1 MSEPRENDIPKVIHQ
16 EEILV
21 FKSFNEKDAWLLG
34 NLMRTEAAKYAQ
46 GVVIDIRRGEDLL
59 FFTAMPGTT
68 AVNGDWARRKRNLA
82 KLTHNSSYLTW
93 LQVNFQDAKDKI
105 EGLDEVDFAWAG
117 GCFPIRVVGQGVVA
131 TATVSG
137 LPQRDDHKLVVDVI
151 AEYLGIDLAQN
162 SL

>member
-1 MSEPRENDIPKVIHQ
+1 MNEPRESDIPKVIHQ

-21 FKSFNEKDAWLLG
+21 FKSFDEADAWQLG
-34 NLMRTEAAKYAQ
+34 TLMRTEAAKYAQ
-46 GVVIDIRRGEDLL
+46 GVVIDIRRGKDVL

-68 AVNGDWARRKRNLA
+68 SVNGDWARRKRNLA
-82 KLTHNSSYLTW
+82 NLTHNSSYLTG
-93 LQVNFQDAKDKI
+93 LQVKFQDAKEKI
-105 EGLDEVDFAWAG
+105 EGLDEVDYAWHG
-117 GCFPIRVVGQGVVA
+117 GCFPIKVAGQGVVA

-151 AEYLGIDLAQN
+151 ADYLGIDLAQN